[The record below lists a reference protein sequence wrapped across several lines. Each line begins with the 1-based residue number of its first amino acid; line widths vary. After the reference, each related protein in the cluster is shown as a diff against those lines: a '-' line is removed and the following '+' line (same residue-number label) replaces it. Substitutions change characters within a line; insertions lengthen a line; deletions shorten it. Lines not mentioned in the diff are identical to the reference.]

1 MASDNKSK
9 ICWSG
14 IWKSWFLNKSPRLRS
29 TTTFLPQKVRRLGSP
44 CNCWEG
50 DLAPRTTRPLGV
62 CTAQML
68 ILPLQSES
76 CACDSSQ
83 SSRLF
88 VHSAVIKA
96 RCVLGY
102 GNGIPRVLSLK
113 QPTAWWERQTSCKQI
128 SAMKHCAAVTTCLSR
143 TGDAQGWEWSA
154 SPGPG
159 AWVES

>member
-1 MASDNKSK
+1 MTLSDSGTIISKEKNGLGEEVMASDNKSK

-83 SSRLF
+83 SSTATEDNR
-88 VHSAVIKA
+88 AG
-96 RCVLGY
+96 GY
-102 GNGIPRVLSLK
+102 GPEGRRLNFNTFKSTSNLFLK
-113 QPTAWWERQTSCKQI
+113 PCI
-128 SAMKHCAAVTTCLSR
+128 
-143 TGDAQGWEWSA
+143 
-154 SPGPG
+154 
-159 AWVES
+159 